1 MTVNLAEEIKIVE
14 ARSKETIK
22 EAKNEAARLVNDARS
37 DAERRI
43 KEARQKDFRNFREMV
58 ASVEKE
64 AEGIAQKNVDAGIKK
79 GNTLAQKLAKKIPD
93 TAKWIAEE
101 VISRYGR
108 G

>member
-79 GNTLAQKLAKKIPD
+79 GNTLAQKFAKKVPD